1 MRFEYK
7 NFPFLGEASTLA
19 AEAVLCAADQG
30 QFWPYHDTVFAN
42 QGTLFEPGTDY
53 RRALKQM
60 AKMLALDTRAFNRC
74 FNGRVH
80 RQDVQQE
87 LADGRARGV
96 ESTPTVF
103 VNDVNLGYPESFEE
117 IQRVIEEELA
127 KASQ

>member
-1 MRFEYK
+1 VRFEYK
-7 NFPFLGEASTLA
+7 NFAFLGETSTLA

-42 QGTLFEPGTDY
+42 QDIIFEPGTDY
-53 RRALKQM
+53 HRALKQM
-60 AKMLALDTRAFNRC
+60 AKMLELDTRAFNRC
-74 FNGRVH
+74 FNGRTH

-103 VNDVNLGYPESFEE
+103 VNDVNLGYPGTFEE